1 MCQNKPGQQIYVL
14 CISRRKS
21 PLNLLFPYKLP
32 FPANSHGMSCMS
44 CTCCSNVSSASL
56 NESVSEEN
64 GLLPPA
70 RALSGIPTPQDAGL
84 WARRNQRRMLQTLDS
99 LASYLADSNP
109 GILLPDRIDEIQ

>member
-1 MCQNKPGQQIYVL
+1 
-14 CISRRKS
+14 
-21 PLNLLFPYKLP
+21 
-32 FPANSHGMSCMS
+32 MSCMS